1 MSVDPIGASISDMA
15 ARSQPTKAVDKNTG
29 TQNVTTD
36 RTSLGDPI
44 SNAPRQVNDLSQL
57 ANNPVGMAEI
67 EDTGATGE
75 VLSGTGNLLPAEIE
89 TKNLGA
95 SFGGKEG
102 KHGKNL
108 AGNSAAHHKK
118 GELQDGE
125 DLDVTPQPPYER
137 SEEHT

>member
-36 RTSLGDPI
+36 RTSLGDPR
-44 SNAPRQVNDLSQL
+44 SNAPHQVNDLSQL

-118 GELQDGE
+118 GEMQDGE
-125 DLDVTPQPPYER
+125 DLDVTPQPPYESDR
-137 SEEHT
+137 RF